1 MTFTVGNWIALLAI
15 VVSSGIAILIGYL
28 HRKQMR
34 QNEAFR
40 QDPSVGLV
48 PPPHPVVAF
57 YKRHLYWIV
66 GVGLPASVLVWNGF
80 DTKPITRMDII
91 LLAGNVAVILMTLVV
106 HFLLR
111 LADRQIRMMDWQIKN
126 MDWQIKNAETLA
138 ELAKGITE
146 LAKGDKLMME
156 GITELAKADK
166 VLIESLEKMGN
177 AIAEIRKQPTETT
190 PRQLGGSH
198 DSA

>member
-1 MTFTVGNWIALLAI
+1 
-15 VVSSGIAILIGYL
+15 
-28 HRKQMR
+28 MR

-57 YKRHLYWIV
+57 YKRHRYWIV
-66 GVGLPASVLVWNGF
+66 GVGLPAGVLVWNGF
-80 DTKPITRMDII
+80 DTKPITRVDII

-111 LADRQIRMMDWQIKN
+111 LADRQIRMMDWQI
-126 MDWQIKNAETLA
+126 MNAETFA
-138 ELAKGITE
+138 ELAKADKLMMEGTME
-146 LAKGDKLMME
+146 LAKADKLMME
-156 GITELAKADK
+156 GIMELAKANK
-166 VLIESLEKMGN
+166 GLIESLEKMGN